1 MSYYSFIHDV
11 VRRDS
16 SLIKLL
22 LFFDELLNL
31 NVNNIFQFKHIGL

>member
-22 LFFDELLNL
+22 SAFCFSMNYS
-31 NVNNIFQFKHIGL
+31 I